1 MSIMTSAKK
10 SDNGYNQ
17 RGYQFLCNLLNKKAA
32 KSKAFDPH
40 DFYLG
45 VTHATVKI
53 GFCWQEL
60 LRMLTWTS
68 NNEMMNCEMK

>member
-1 MSIMTSAKK
+1 MTSAKK

-45 VTHATVKI
+45 VTHATVRI
-53 GFCWQEL
+53 GFCCTEESCLECQHEHQIM
-60 LRMLTWTS
+60 R
-68 NNEMMNCEMK
+68 